1 MFNKT
6 YHNINFLFNFIST
19 FDINKIM
26 KFLTQLFT
34 LFCLCLFNLTCKE
47 VTELPSNTKK
57 AITTKSTENFQ
68 PTPLS
73 QKVLYDKVLGLLVG
87 SAIGDAMGAPT
98 EMWQR
103 QNIQTEYGFV
113 EQLDDMTRAPS
124 PEGTWQMNL
133 PAGGTTDD
141 TRWKGLLTD
150 FILQEGSDF
159 YQEGGSNPYHFAEFI
174 VATYQEKI
182 KALKAVD
189 SFAPAPYEE
198 ALMKMSWM
206 QEWAVVAKPFS
217 EKDLEGYAY
226 ALNHFYGGEPTCAG
240 MLYAPMIGLV
250 HPNNPETAYQS
261 AYRLGIFDLGYARD
275 LTGLTAAMTA
285 AALKENATPN
295 DILNTLRDIDPND
308 FFKSRLVG
316 RSAQRFYQDARYAV
330 AEAKKMTSADIDL
343 TKIKLPYQG
352 KDTLYFAQMQQLF
365 NALDAKNQDMAF
377 HPGEIHQINLTAL
390 LFTDFDFEKSLAFV
404 TNYGR
409 DNDTVAAITG
419 AILGALHGFDSLPK
433 KSVEQVLSVNK
444 SQLGIDLE
452 KMAEQ
457 LTTFLIKQKQVEI
470 KPTM

>member
-1 MFNKT
+1 M
-6 YHNINFLFNFIST
+6 
-19 FDINKIM
+19 KIASR
-26 KFLTQLFT
+26 LLIV
-34 LFCLCLFNLTCKE
+34 FCLCLLHITCKE
-47 VTELPSNTKK
+47 ASKNPDDKKETTTNT
-57 AITTKSTENFQ
+57 TNNFQ
-68 PTPLS
+68 PIILS
-73 QKVLYDKVLGLLVG
+73 KTVLYNKVLGMLVG

-103 QNIQTEYGFV
+103 NNIQTEYGFV
-113 EQLDDMTRAPS
+113 DKLDDMTRAPS

-159 YQEGGSNPYHFAEFI
+159 YQKGGSDPYHFAAFI
-174 VATYQEKI
+174 VSAYQDKI
-182 KALKAVD
+182 KDLKAVD
-189 SFAPAPYEE
+189 SFDPAPYEA
-198 ALMKMSWM
+198 ALMKMSWL
-206 QEWAVVAKPFS
+206 QEWAIVAKPFS

-250 HPNNPETAYQS
+250 HPNNPKTAYQS

-275 LTGLTAAMTA
+275 ITGLTAAMTA

-295 DILNTLRDIDPND
+295 DILNTLRNIDPND

-330 AEAKKMTSADIDL
+330 TEAKKMTKSDIDL
-343 TKIKLPYQG
+343 SKIKLPYQG

-365 NALDAKNQDMAF
+365 DALDDKNQDMAF
-377 HPGEIHQINLTAL
+377 HPGEVHQINLTAL
-390 LFTDFDFEKSLAFV
+390 LFTDFDFQKSMEFV

-419 AILGALHGFDSLPK
+419 AILGAMHGFDSLPK
-433 KSVEQVLSVNK
+433 KSVEQVLLVNK

-452 KMAEQ
+452 EMAEQ
-457 LTTFLIKQKQVEI
+457 LTDFLIAQGKVEI
-470 KPTM
+470 I

>member
-1 MFNKT
+1 
-6 YHNINFLFNFIST
+6 
-19 FDINKIM
+19 M
-26 KFLTQLFT
+26 KFTTSFLILSI
-34 LFCLCLFNLTCKE
+34 LCLFNWSCKE
-47 VTELPSNTKK
+47 APKPSTSKQETTSGVTN
-57 AITTKSTENFQ
+57 NFQ
-68 PTPLS
+68 PITLS
-73 QKVLYDKVLGLLVG
+73 KDVLYDKILGMLVG

-103 QNIQTEYGFV
+103 NNIQTEYGFV
-113 EQLDDMTRAPS
+113 EKLDDMTRAPS

-141 TRWKGLLTD
+141 TRWKGLLTN
-150 FILQEGSDF
+150 FILQEGNDF
-159 YQEGGSNPYHFAEFI
+159 YQEGGSNPYHFAQFI
-174 VATYQEKI
+174 VAHYQDRI
-182 KALKAVD
+182 KDLKAVD
-189 SFAPAPYEE
+189 SFEPAPYEE
-198 ALMKMSWM
+198 ALMKMSWL
-206 QEWAVVAKPFS
+206 QEWAVVAKPFA

-250 HPNNPETAYQS
+250 HPNNPITAYQS

-285 AALKENATPN
+285 AALKEDATPT

-316 RSAQRFYQDARYAV
+316 RSAQRFYQDARYDV
-330 AEAKKMTSADIDL
+330 AEAKKMTKAEIDL
-343 TKIKLPYQG
+343 SEIELPYQG
-352 KDTLYFAQMQQLF
+352 QDTLYFAQMQQLF
-365 NALDAKNQDMAF
+365 DALDEKNQDMAF

-452 KMAEQ
+452 EMAER
-457 LTTFLIKQKQVEI
+457 LTEFLIAQGRVTI
-470 KPTM
+470 DS

>member
-1 MFNKT
+1 MK
-6 YHNINFLFNFIST
+6 HIASIFIL
-19 FDINKIM
+19 IG
-26 KFLTQLFT
+26 
-34 LFCLCLFNLTCKE
+34 LCLLNFNCKE
-47 VTELPSNTKK
+47 APDLSNNTKERLENV
-57 AITTKSTENFQ
+57 IENFQ
-68 PTPLS
+68 PITLS
-73 QKVLYDKVLGLLVG
+73 REVLYDKILGMLVG

-103 QNIQTEYGFV
+103 DNIQTEYGFV
-113 EQLDDMTRAPS
+113 NKLDDMTRAPS

-133 PAGGTTDD
+133 SAGGTTDD

-150 FILQEGSDF
+150 FIIQEGSGF
-159 YQEGGSNPYHFAEFI
+159 YQKGGSNPYHFAEFI
-174 VATYQEKI
+174 VDTYKEKI
-182 KALKAVD
+182 KDLKAVD
-189 SFAPAPYEE
+189 SFDPAPFEE
-198 ALMKMSWM
+198 ALMKMSWL

-250 HPNNPETAYQS
+250 HPNNPAAAYQS

-275 LTGLTAAMTA
+275 ITGLTAAMTA
-285 AALKENATPN
+285 AALKEDAAPQ

-330 AEAKKMTSADIDL
+330 AAAKKMTKTDIDL
-343 TKIKLPYQG
+343 AEINLPYQG

-365 NALDAKNQDMAF
+365 DALDAKNQDMAF

-390 LFTDFDFEKSLAFV
+390 LFTNFDFEKSIAFV

-419 AILGALHGFDSLPK
+419 AILGALHGFNSLPK

-444 SQLGIDLE
+444 AQLGIDLE
-452 KMAEQ
+452 EMAEQ
-457 LTTFLIKQKQVEI
+457 LTEFLIEQGKVEVI
-470 KPTM
+470 

>member
-1 MFNKT
+1 MKT
-6 YHNINFLFNFIST
+6 PIYLLIIFCFCFLNW
-19 FDINKIM
+19 
-26 KFLTQLFT
+26 
-34 LFCLCLFNLTCKE
+34 TCKE
-47 VTELPSNTKK
+47 NPKTVDSKNATNKTTPTETFQS
-57 AITTKSTENFQ
+57 IT
-68 PTPLS
+68 LS
-73 QKVLYDKVLGLLVG
+73 KNILYDKILGMLVG

-103 QNIQTEYGFV
+103 NNIQTEYGFV
-113 EQLDDMTRAPS
+113 DKLDDMTRAPS

-150 FILQEGSDF
+150 FILQEGNDF
-159 YQEGGSNPYHFAEFI
+159 YQKGGSNPYHFAEFI
-174 VATYQEKI
+174 VSAYQERI
-182 KALKAVD
+182 KDLKAVD
-189 SFAPAPYEE
+189 SFDPAPYEA
-198 ALMKMSWM
+198 ALMKMSWL
-206 QEWAVVAKPFS
+206 QEWAVVAKPFR

-250 HPNNPETAYQS
+250 HPNNPEAAYES

-285 AALKENATPN
+285 AALKQDATPN
-295 DILNTLRDIDPND
+295 DILNTLRDVDPNG

-330 AEAKKMTSADIDL
+330 AAAQKMTKADIDL
-343 TKIKLPYQG
+343 TKMSIPYQG

-365 NALDAKNQDMAF
+365 DALDAKNQDMAF

-390 LFTDFDFEKSLAFV
+390 LFTDFDFQKSMEFV

-433 KSVEQVLSVNK
+433 KSVAQVLSVNK
-444 SQLGIDLE
+444 VELGIDLE

-457 LTTFLIKQKQVEI
+457 LTEFLIVQGKVKVG
-470 KPTM
+470 